1 MVWQWFTWAKSPYP
15 LIGTLIFFNVTT
27 TVKMH
32 FFLKFLLDAMPLE
45 LYHVPWWVRELYKQ
59 SPLLKKRFALEALK
73 PGAERRTTELGA
85 RMGIQQDDKHRGP

>member
-1 MVWQWFTWAKSPYP
+1 M
-15 LIGTLIFFNVTT
+15 
-27 TVKMH
+27 
-32 FFLKFLLDAMPLE
+32 FLGGFE
-45 LYHVPWWVRELYKQ
+45 SFISIQ